1 MGSLGDWQLSG
12 QVVSRRARWWQIV
25 LQRSNRVATSGRVAL
40 MERTANYALQPMA
53 RGGGYYWRGVGVR
66 CKLGVGVLRPLATAE
81 RARYSY

>member
-1 MGSLGDWQLSG
+1 
-12 QVVSRRARWWQIV
+12 
-25 LQRSNRVATSGRVAL
+25 

-81 RARYSY
+81 RAR